1 MVWAVFWSLLGVLW
15 SFFWCSKFNFFK
27 ALVQDGLQEA
37 FWMDFGSLWE
47 GFGTIWEG
55 FGEEFG
61 RIWDLL
67 NKEWADFGYAWH
79 DLALLQQS
87 L

>member
-1 MVWAVFWSLLGVLW
+1 MAHFFGVLN
-15 SFFWCSKFNFFK
+15 STFFK
-27 ALVQDGLQEA
+27 HGSAWAQDGLQEA
-37 FWMDFGSLWE
+37 SGIDFGSIL
-47 GFGTIWEG
+47 EG

-61 RIWDLL
+61 RIWSLL
-67 NKEWADFGYAWH
+67 NKEWSHFGYAWH